1 MFQFPFG
8 TMHQLNLDWFI
19 QEWRNFKES
28 LANAFTTSTTVTAA
42 GTDPNVTVAYDP
54 DTQIYNFDFEIST
67 PVKPISFQIGYQSS
81 SSGTVIPT
89 GTPWLANPP
98 AVAQGDYLW
107 TRNMAVYND
116 GNYYATYS
124 VSRMGVDGA
133 GTGALYFTN
142 VPVAAMTG
150 DIATITDTDIT
161 TDHVLAEIEWANPTA
176 ITTNVTWTSNN
187 GSLILNGS
195 CSSAT
200 TANVTLIKKIN

>member
-1 MFQFPFG
+1 M
-8 TMHQLNLDWFI
+8 
-19 QEWRNFKES
+19 K
-28 LANAFTTSTTVTAA
+28 AA
-42 GTDPNVTVAYDP
+42 GTDPEVTVVYDP
-54 DTQIYNFDFEIST
+54 DTQTYDFNFGIST

-124 VSRMGVDGA
+124 VSRMGIDGA
-133 GTGALYFTN
+133 DALYFTN
-142 VPVAAMTG
+142 VPVYAMTG
-150 DIATITDTDIT
+150 DIATITDSDIT
-161 TDHVLAEIEWANPTA
+161 TNHVLAEIEWANPAA
-176 ITTNVTWTSNN
+176 IASPVTWTSNN
-187 GSLILNGS
+187 GNLVLNGS

-200 TANVTLIKKIN
+200 TVNVTLIKKIN